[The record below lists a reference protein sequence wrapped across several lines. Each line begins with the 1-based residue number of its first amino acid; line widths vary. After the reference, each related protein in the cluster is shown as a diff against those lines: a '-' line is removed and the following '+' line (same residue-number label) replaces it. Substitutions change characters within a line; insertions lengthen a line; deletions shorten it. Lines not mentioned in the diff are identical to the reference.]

1 MVTGRLAFRAY
12 GRLEYG
18 AWMPVYWEA
27 LKTTFVVRDKEE
39 AFFDM
44 AKYVEQRSLRGRGND
59 RY

>member
-1 MVTGRLAFRAY
+1 MRMVDW
-12 GRLEYG
+12 EYG
-18 AWMPVYWEA
+18 AWMPVYWKA